1 MNTEEV
7 KTLKENGFIGFKTIR
22 ELKNSCKSV
31 PLKRGVY
38 IVLRPNDMQKDFI
51 EEGTG
56 GHFKHKNPNVT
67 IQELESNW
75 VDGTQILYI
84 GKAGSTTSTAT
95 LQSRLEQYMK
105 FGSGKAVGHWGGR
118 LIWQLKDS
126 DNLVVCWKIT
136 EKDQKSNESEEQ
148 PDEIEKEPRDVEKEM
163 IEQFKEQHDDR
174 RPFAN
179 LAD

>member
-38 IVLRPNDMQKDFI
+38 IVLRPNDMQKEFL
-51 EEGTG
+51 EKGTG
-56 GHFKHKNPNVT
+56 GNYKHKNPNVT

-75 VDGTQILYI
+75 VDGTQILNI
-84 GKAGSTTSTAT
+84 GKAGGKKFKTT
-95 LQSRLEQYMK
+95 LQSRLKQYMR
-105 FGSGKAVGHWGGR
+105 FGRGKTGHWGGR

-136 EKDQKSNESEEQ
+136 EKDQKSSESEEQ
-148 PDEIEKEPRDVEKEM
+148 SDEIEKEPRNVEKEM

-179 LAD
+179 LVD